1 MEFADCDEPFCDEP
15 SAVRYHDYVGHT
27 LLTGSSGS
35 LNQGLK
41 NHPFQ
46 TDDAALLP
54 IAKKVLGGERL
65 DSREALALYRSPD
78 ILAVGWLA
86 NSVRER
92 LHGDQT
98 YFHVNR
104 HINPTNVCVA
114 A

>member
-1 MEFADCDEPFCDEP
+1 MEFADCGEPFCDEP

-65 DSREALALYRSPD
+65 HTSAVKCEHLITIEQSLVQRKIGSLSTALM
-78 ILAVGWLA
+78 GK
-86 NSVRER
+86 
-92 LHGDQT
+92 
-98 YFHVNR
+98 
-104 HINPTNVCVA
+104 INDCLKASLDLP
-114 A
+114 